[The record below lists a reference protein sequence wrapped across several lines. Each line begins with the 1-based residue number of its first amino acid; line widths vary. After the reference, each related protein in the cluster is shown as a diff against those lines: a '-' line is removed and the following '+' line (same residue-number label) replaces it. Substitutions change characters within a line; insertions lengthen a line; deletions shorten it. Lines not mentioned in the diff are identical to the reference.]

1 MELNRATPRSPQESN
16 HEGDSS
22 CVMLPHLVI
31 QATSKQ
37 EDFSSVTSLP
47 LAFQATSKQEES
59 NSVMSLPLEILHRLL
74 SHCSIPDV
82 LSFAQALG
90 RPELIGVQRIVW
102 ILLWRRH
109 HDLVFFQV
117 LKRPGLWSR
126 ATLGPRLHR
135 ESLPFIGDHTI
146 HLTVLGSV
154 KLDKK
159 QRPRKERF
167 FKSTEFVPTFLL
179 TGLTQQCAR
188 LRKLTFDLCVFGP
201 QTKSSLFPPTLEQL
215 TFRSCIFVRKSSFF
229 DSIWSNIPSL
239 KELRIE
245 NILSFSKRD
254 CYAVLTS
261 LSIDFDIQFSNDA
274 ASPTF
279 IFYRS

>member
-37 EDFSSVTSLP
+37 E
-47 LAFQATSKQEES
+47 ES
-59 NSVMSLPLEILHRLL
+59 NLVMSLPLEILHRLL

-90 RPELIGVQRIVW
+90 RPELIEVQRIVW
-102 ILLWRRH
+102 ILLLRRH
-109 HDLVFFQV
+109 DLIFFQV

-261 LSIDFDIQFSNDA
+261 LSIDFDIQFSNGA
-274 ASPTF
+274 ASPSF

>member
-1 MELNRATPRSPQESN
+1 MELSSGAPCALQEPN
-16 HEGDSS
+16 HEGESTSVTSQPLD
-22 CVMLPHLVI
+22 I

-37 EDFSSVTSLP
+37 EDSSSVTSLP

-59 NSVMSLPLEILHRLL
+59 YPVMSLPLEILHRLL

-90 RPELIGVQRIVW
+90 RPELIEVQRIVW
-102 ILLWRRH
+102 ILLLRRH
-109 HDLVFFQV
+109 DLIFSQV

-126 ATLGPRLHR
+126 STLGPRLHQ
-135 ESLPFIGDHTI
+135 ESLPFLGDHTI

-179 TGLTQQCAR
+179 TGLTQRCAR

-201 QTKSSLFPPTLEQL
+201 QTKSSLFPPTLKQL

-261 LSIDFDIQFSNDA
+261 LSIDFDIQFSNGA

>member
-90 RPELIGVQRIVW
+90 RPELIGV
-102 ILLWRRH
+102 
-109 HDLVFFQV
+109 
-117 LKRPGLWSR
+117 LKRPGLSSR

-261 LSIDFDIQFSNDA
+261 LSIDFDIQFSNGA

>member
-1 MELNRATPRSPQESN
+1 MELSSGAPCAPQEPN
-16 HEGDSS
+16 HEGESTSVTSQPLD
-22 CVMLPHLVI
+22 I
-31 QATSKQ
+31 QATPKQ
-37 EDFSSVTSLP
+37 EDSY
-47 LAFQATSKQEES
+47 
-59 NSVMSLPLEILHRLL
+59 SVMSLPLEILHRLL
-74 SHCSIPDV
+74 SQCSIPDV

-90 RPELIGVQRIVW
+90 RPELIEVQRIVW
-102 ILLWRRH
+102 ILLLRRH
-109 HDLVFFQV
+109 DLIFSQV

-126 ATLGPRLHR
+126 STLGPRLHQ
-135 ESLPFIGDHTI
+135 ESLPFLGDHTI

-179 TGLTQQCAR
+179 TGLTQRCAR

-261 LSIDFDIQFSNDA
+261 LSIDFDIQFSNGA